1 MTYSNLGES
10 NSGVI
15 HVIALHGSNQYLL
28 YVLYSMHPKKTKKNL
43 KHTQFITLK
52 ESSILNSEQ
61 TQFETILIHVHG
73 YIKFF
78 LQFIISYR

>member
-1 MTYSNLGES
+1 
-10 NSGVI
+10 
-15 HVIALHGSNQYLL
+15 
-28 YVLYSMHPKKTKKNL
+28 MHPKKTQKNL
-43 KHTQFITLK
+43 KHFTQFITLK

-73 YIKFF
+73 DVKFF

>member
-1 MTYSNLGES
+1 MQSAAISTL
-10 NSGVI
+10 V
-15 HVIALHGSNQYLL
+15 L
-28 YVLYSMHPKKTKKNL
+28 YVLQHLYSMHQIKKKL
-43 KHTQFITLK
+43 KIFTQFITLK

>member
-1 MTYSNLGES
+1 
-10 NSGVI
+10 
-15 HVIALHGSNQYLL
+15 
-28 YVLYSMHPKKTKKNL
+28 MHQIQKTQ
-43 KHTQFITLK
+43 HEYFTQFITLK

-78 LQFIISYR
+78 HNSQYLKLFLKI

>member
-1 MTYSNLGES
+1 
-10 NSGVI
+10 
-15 HVIALHGSNQYLL
+15 
-28 YVLYSMHPKKTKKNL
+28 MHQIQKTQ
-43 KHTQFITLK
+43 HEYFTQFITLK

-78 LQFIISYR
+78 YNSQYFKLFLKILNNYV